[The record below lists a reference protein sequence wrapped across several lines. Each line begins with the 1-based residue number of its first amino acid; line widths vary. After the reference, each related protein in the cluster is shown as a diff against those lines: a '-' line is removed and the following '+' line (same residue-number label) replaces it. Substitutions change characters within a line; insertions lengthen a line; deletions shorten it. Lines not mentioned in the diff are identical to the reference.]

1 MGCSRMIQTVLGKI
15 SPEDLGVCAVH
26 EHLSIDLSRIKKDP
40 DTILDDEPGMLEELR
55 DFRQE
60 GGRAM
65 VEVTNDGMGRDVLRL
80 KRLSEQTGVHI
91 IACTG
96 FYKDPFIPEYA
107 QNWTAA
113 QFAEHF
119 IKEATEGIDGT
130 GILPG
135 VIGEVGTSKNEI
147 KPIERELLIGA
158 ALAGK
163 ETGLPVTTHTTLGT
177 LGYEQ
182 VQLLTAH
189 GLSTDQIIIG
199 HQDLNPNF
207 DEVLAV
213 LKTGVYIDFDTIGK
227 NNYRPDEERVEFL
240 VEFIKRGFEKQIL
253 LSADLTRKSHWK
265 KHGGPGYGLVLRDFV
280 PQLKAEGVSQETI
293 DLFLISNPARAFT
306 KKLRS

>member
-1 MGCSRMIQTVLGKI
+1 MIQTVLGKI
-15 SPEDLGVCAVH
+15 KPETLGVCSVH

-40 DTILDDEPGMLEELR
+40 DTILDDEPGMMEELR
-55 DFRQE
+55 DFHLE

-80 KRLSEQTGVHI
+80 KRLSETSGVHI

-107 QNWTAA
+107 QNWCAD

-119 IKEATEGIDGT
+119 IKEATEGIEDT
-130 GILPG
+130 GIFPG

-147 KPIERELLIGA
+147 KPIERELMIGA
-158 ALAGK
+158 ALAGVA
-163 ETGLPVTTHTTLGT
+163 TGLPVTTHTTLGT

-182 VQLLTAH
+182 VQLLTAQ
-189 GLSTDQIIIG
+189 GLSTEQIIIG
-199 HQDLNPNF
+199 HQDLNPDF

-213 LKTGVYIDFDTIGK
+213 LETGVFIDFDTIGK
-227 NNYRPDEERVEFL
+227 NNYRPDDERIEFL
-240 VEFIKRGFEKQIL
+240 LEFIKRGYEKQIL

-265 KHGGPGYGLVLRDFV
+265 KHGGPGYDLVLRDFI
-280 PQLKAEGVSQETI
+280 PKLRSHGVSEDI
-293 DLFLISNPARAFT
+293 INKFLISNPARAFT
-306 KKLRS
+306 KKERA

>member
-1 MGCSRMIQTVLGKI
+1 MIQTVLGKI
-15 SPEDLGVCAVH
+15 RPEELGICSVH
-26 EHLSIDLSRIKKDP
+26 EHLSIDLSWIKKDP

-55 DFRQE
+55 DFRRE

-80 KRLSEQTGVHI
+80 KRLSEQSGVHI

-107 QNWTAA
+107 QNWSAG
-113 QFAEHF
+113 QFAAHF
-119 IKEATEGIDGT
+119 IKEAKEGIDGT

-158 ALAGK
+158 ALAGR

-189 GLSTDQIIIG
+189 GLPANQIIIG

-207 DEVLAV
+207 AEVLSV
-213 LKTGVYIDFDTIGK
+213 LETGVYIDFDTIGK
-227 NNYRPDEERVEFL
+227 VNYRPDEERVDFL
-240 VEFIKRGFEKQIL
+240 LEFIKRGFEEQIL

-265 KHGGPGYGLVLRDFV
+265 KHGGPGYGLVLRDFI
-280 PQLKAEGVSQETI
+280 PRLKEQGVSQETI
-293 DLFLISNPARAFT
+293 DQFLIANPARAFSV
-306 KKLRS
+306 KERS

>member
-1 MGCSRMIQTVLGKI
+1 MIQTVLGKI
-15 SPEDLGVCAVH
+15 RPEELGICSVH

-55 DFRQE
+55 DFRRE

-80 KRLSEQTGVHI
+80 KRLSEQSGVHI

-107 QNWTAA
+107 QNWSAG
-113 QFAEHF
+113 QFAAHF
-119 IKEATEGIDGT
+119 IKEAKEGIDGT

-158 ALAGK
+158 ALAGR

-189 GLSTDQIIIG
+189 GLPANQIIIG

-207 DEVLAV
+207 AEVLSV
-213 LKTGVYIDFDTIGK
+213 LETGVYIDFDTIGK
-227 NNYRPDEERVEFL
+227 VNYRPDEERVDFL
-240 VEFIKRGFEKQIL
+240 LEFIKRGFEEQIL

-265 KHGGPGYGLVLRDFV
+265 KHGGPGYGLVLRDFI
-280 PQLKAEGVSQETI
+280 PRLKEQGVSQETI
-293 DLFLISNPARAFT
+293 DQFLIANPARAFSV
-306 KKLRS
+306 KERS

>member
-1 MGCSRMIQTVLGKI
+1 MIQTVLGKI
-15 SPEDLGVCAVH
+15 RPEDLGICSVH

-40 DTILDDEPGMLEELR
+40 DTILDDEPGMLEELE
-55 DFRQE
+55 DFHNE

-80 KRLSEQTGVHI
+80 KRLSEKSGVHI

-107 QNWTAA
+107 QNWTAV

-163 ETGLPVTTHTTLGT
+163 ETCLPVTTHTTLGT

-189 GLSTDQIIIG
+189 GLATEQIIIG

-213 LKTGVYIDFDTIGK
+213 LETGVYIDFDTIGK
-227 NNYRPDEERVEFL
+227 NNYRPDEGRVEFL
-240 VEFIKRGFEKQIL
+240 LEFIQRGFEKQIL

-265 KHGGPGYGLVLRDFV
+265 KHGGPGYGLVLRDFI
-280 PQLKAEGVSQETI
+280 PQLKANGVTQETI
-293 DLFLISNPARAFT
+293 DQLLISNPARAFT
-306 KKLRS
+306 IKERS

>member
-1 MGCSRMIQTVLGKI
+1 MIQTVLGKI
-15 SPEDLGVCAVH
+15 KPEELGICSVH

-55 DFRQE
+55 DFHQE

-65 VEVTNDGMGRDVLRL
+65 VEVTNDGMGRDVQRL
-80 KRLSEQTGVHI
+80 KRLSEESGVHI

-107 QNWTAA
+107 QNWTAE
-113 QFAEHF
+113 QFAMHF
-119 IKEATEGIDGT
+119 IKEATEGIEDT

-135 VIGEVGTSKNEI
+135 VIGEVGTSKNKI
-147 KPIERELLIGA
+147 MPIERELMIGA

-182 VQLLTAH
+182 VQILTDQ
-189 GLSTDQIIIG
+189 GLSTEQIIIG
-199 HQDLNPNF
+199 HQDLNPHF

-213 LKTGVYIDFDTIGK
+213 LETGVYIDFDTIGK
-227 NNYRPDEERVEFL
+227 NNYRPDEERIEFL
-240 VEFIKRGFEKQIL
+240 LEFIKRGYEKQIL

-265 KHGGPGYGLVLRDFV
+265 KHGGPGYGLVLRDFI
-280 PQLKAEGVSQETI
+280 PQLRSRGVTQDII
-293 DLFLISNPARAFT
+293 DSFLISNPARAFT
-306 KKLRS
+306 KKERS

>member
-1 MGCSRMIQTVLGKI
+1 
-15 SPEDLGVCAVH
+15 
-26 EHLSIDLSRIKKDP
+26 
-40 DTILDDEPGMLEELR
+40 MLEELL
-55 DFRQE
+55 DFHHE
-60 GGRAM
+60 GGNAM
-65 VEVTNDGMGRDVLRL
+65 VEVTNDGMGRDVQRL
-80 KRLSEQTGVHI
+80 KRLSEKSGVHI

-107 QNWTAA
+107 QNWTAE
-113 QFAEHF
+113 QFAKHF
-119 IKEATEGIDGT
+119 IKEATEGIGNT

-147 KPIERELLIGA
+147 KPIERELMIGA

-182 VQLLTAH
+182 VQLLTAQ
-189 GLSTDQIIIG
+189 GLSTEQIIIG

-213 LKTGVYIDFDTIGK
+213 LETGVYIDFDTIGK

-240 VEFIKRGFEKQIL
+240 LEFIKRGYEKQIL

-265 KHGGPGYGLVLRDFV
+265 KHGGPGYGLVLRDFI
-280 PQLKAEGVSQETI
+280 PQLRSRGVTQDII
-293 DLFLISNPARAFT
+293 DTFIISNPARAFS
-306 KKLRS
+306 KKERS